1 MGFVID
7 PNLMNSKT
15 PPNNLFLH
23 TWIQQLLELALEE
36 EPYFMTR
43 LMRRF
48 QLYRL
53 VSDNTLESTFF
64 LSLIGSLNLPEPNS
78 LLEIFLGTH
87 ASISAFYINPIRI
100 ILSRI

>member
-15 PPNNLFLH
+15 PPNNLF
-23 TWIQQLLELALEE
+23 QRKQLLELALEE

-48 QLYRL
+48 QLCRL
-53 VSDNTLESTFF
+53 VSDNTLESIFF
-64 LSLIGSLNLPEPNS
+64 LSLIGSVNLPKPNS
-78 LLEIFLGTH
+78 SLEIFLGPH
-87 ASISAFYINPIRI
+87 ASISAFYIDLIRI

>member
-15 PPNNLFLH
+15 PPNNLF
-23 TWIQQLLELALEE
+23 QRKQLLELALEE

-48 QLYRL
+48 QLCRL
-53 VSDNTLESTFF
+53 VSDNTL
-64 LSLIGSLNLPEPNS
+64 
-78 LLEIFLGTH
+78 
-87 ASISAFYINPIRI
+87 
-100 ILSRI
+100 

>member
-15 PPNNLFLH
+15 PPNNLFQH
-23 TWIQQLLELALEE
+23 KQFLELALEE

-48 QLYRL
+48 QLCRL
-53 VSDNTLESTFF
+53 VSDNTLEFF
-64 LSLIGSLNLPEPNS
+64 FFFIYNRHSQL
-78 LLEIFLGTH
+78 T
-87 ASISAFYINPIRI
+87 
-100 ILSRI
+100 